1 MNYKKRILERKKKNK
16 TIDTIQNVFIYTT
29 AIAAGFA
36 LWGWIIA
43 GMWLLYI
50 VMGR

>member
-1 MNYKKRILERKKKNK
+1 MLREKKLKNK
-16 TIDTIQNVFIYTT
+16 KLNKTKDTIENIFIYTT

-43 GMWLLYI
+43 GIWLLYI